1 MNIKTFTSQLPDEE
15 KTPLV
20 LQLLEIIQ
28 MQAEEIQKLKDEIA
42 RLKGQKPR
50 PEIKPSMLEKSLTQ
64 GSENKHKKR
73 PGSKKRFKTKD
84 LQIHEE
90 KAIAPLDIPAG
101 SRFKGYQ
108 DYVVQDIKF

>member
-42 RLKGQKPR
+42 HFAQFETLSFQP
-50 PEIKPSMLEKSLTQ
+50 
-64 GSENKHKKR
+64 
-73 PGSKKRFKTKD
+73 
-84 LQIHEE
+84 
-90 KAIAPLDIPAG
+90 KAISHTIYGPDNLPVRVKDG
-101 SRFKGYQ
+101 NLFS
-108 DYVVQDIKF
+108 